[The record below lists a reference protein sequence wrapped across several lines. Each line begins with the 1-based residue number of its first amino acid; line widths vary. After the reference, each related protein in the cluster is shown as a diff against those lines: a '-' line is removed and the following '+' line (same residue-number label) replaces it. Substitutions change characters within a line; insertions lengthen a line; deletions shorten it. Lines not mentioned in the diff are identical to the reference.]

1 MKRRKTLTL
10 VALILAGEGI
20 FFLPFVLARVFR
32 PTFLKVFEITNLE
45 LGTAFSAYGIIAM
58 LSYFFGG
65 PLADRFQPGRL
76 MAWALF
82 LTSIGGLVLATIPT
96 YPVFIAVY
104 AFFGFTTIFLFWA
117 GLIKATRI
125 WGGDNYQGRA
135 FGYLEGGR
143 GASAALIGTLSV
155 AIFSASSA
163 SILVD
168 DRTSSFQLV
177 IVVTSIIV
185 FGIGLLAWFTIPQ
198 VDLTGIRQKLPGVS
212 EVFGVLRIPA
222 VWMQGIIVVCAYV
235 GYKATD
241 DFSLYAN
248 EVLSF
253 NEVDSAK
260 IGTLA
265 LWLRPVL
272 AIMAGILA
280 DRFSGTRVISFAF
293 LITMLCSILIATG
306 LLESLVFIVLIV
318 LMASLVGVYGIRGI
332 YFALMEDVDIPLKA
346 TGVAVGV
353 ISVIGFLPDV
363 FMSPLMGWLL
373 DTNPGPVGHRLV
385 FLVLVLFSLM
395 GMATAIQLSKK
406 VKTP

>member
-1 MKRRKTLTL
+1 MKSRSKLTL
-10 VALILAGEGI
+10 LALILAGEGI

-32 PTFLKVFEITNLE
+32 PTFLKVFELTNLE
-45 LGTAFSAYGIIAM
+45 LGTAFSAYGIVAM

-65 PLADRFQPGRL
+65 PLADRFQPSRL

-82 LTSIGGLVLATIPT
+82 LTSIGGFVLATIPN
-96 YPVFIAVY
+96 YFVFVTVY
-104 AFFGFTTIFLFWA
+104 GFFGFTTIFLFWA

-125 WGGDNYQGRA
+125 WGGEKYQGRA

-163 SILVD
+163 SVLVD
-168 DRTSSFQLV
+168 DRTSSFQIV
-177 IVVTSIIV
+177 IIVTSIIV
-185 FGIGLLAWFTIPQ
+185 FGIGLFTWFTVPK
-198 VDLTGIRQKLPGVS
+198 VDLTGIRQKLPGVK
-212 EVFGVLRIPA
+212 EVVGVVKIPV

-248 EVLSF
+248 EVLFF

-265 LWLRPVL
+265 LWLRPFL
-272 AIMAGILA
+272 AIIAGILA
-280 DRFSGTRVISFAF
+280 DRFSGTRVITFAF
-293 LITMLCSILIATG
+293 LVTMVCSLLIATG
-306 LLESLVFIVLIV
+306 FLEGLVFVILIV
-318 LMASLVGVYGIRGI
+318 LMASLVGVYAIRGI

-346 TGVAVGV
+346 TGIAVGV

-373 DTNPGPVGHRLV
+373 DNNPSPLGHRLV
-385 FLVLVLFSLM
+385 FLVLAIFSLV
-395 GMATAIQLSKK
+395 GLGTVVQLAKRIRK
-406 VKTP
+406 A

>member
-82 LTSIGGLVLATIPT
+82 LTSIGGLILATIPT

-212 EVFGVLRIPA
+212 EVFGVLKIPA

-293 LITMLCSILIATG
+293 LITMLCSILIAAG

-385 FLVLVLFSLM
+385 FLVLAVFSLM
-395 GMATAIQLSKK
+395 GMATAIQLSKT

>member
-82 LTSIGGLVLATIPT
+82 LTSIGGLILATIPT

-293 LITMLCSILIATG
+293 LITMLCSILIAAG

-373 DTNPGPVGHRLV
+373 DANPGPVGHRLV
-385 FLVLVLFSLM
+385 FLVLALFSLM

>member
-293 LITMLCSILIATG
+293 LITMLCSILIAAG

-385 FLVLVLFSLM
+385 FLVLALFSLM

>member
-1 MKRRKTLTL
+1 MKRRKILTL

-82 LTSIGGLVLATIPT
+82 LTSIGGLILATIPT

-293 LITMLCSILIATG
+293 LITMLCSILIAAG

-373 DTNPGPVGHRLV
+373 DANPGPVGHRLV
-385 FLVLVLFSLM
+385 FLVLALFSLM

>member
-82 LTSIGGLVLATIPT
+82 LTSIGGLILATIPT

-177 IVVTSIIV
+177 IVVTSILV
-185 FGIGLLAWFTIPQ
+185 VGIGLLAWFTIPQ

-332 YFALMEDVDIPLKA
+332 YFALMKDVDIPIKA

-373 DTNPGPVGHRLV
+373 DTNPGPVGHRMV
-385 FLVLVLFSLM
+385 FLVLALFSLM

>member
-373 DTNPGPVGHRLV
+373 DANPGPVGHRLV
-385 FLVLVLFSLM
+385 FLVLALFSLM
-395 GMATAIQLSKK
+395 GMATTVQLSKK

>member
-82 LTSIGGLVLATIPT
+82 LTSIGGFVLATIPT

-385 FLVLVLFSLM
+385 FLVLALFSLM

>member
-1 MKRRKTLTL
+1 MKRRKILTL

-293 LITMLCSILIATG
+293 LITMLCSILIAAG

-373 DTNPGPVGHRLV
+373 DTNPGPVGHRMV
-385 FLVLVLFSLM
+385 FLVLALFSLM
-395 GMATAIQLSKK
+395 GMATTVQLSKK